1 MTPRHHIISIT
12 VIILEE
18 KDCTKFLK
26 KIFKKNYE
34 KTYAKKSKIS
44 RESVICWRPNL
55 DLTFH

>member
-34 KTYAKKSKIS
+34 KNLCKKIENFSGVRYMLETKS
-44 RESVICWRPNL
+44 
-55 DLTFH
+55 